1 MTIRSLFKASH
12 RTRLAS
18 QMTRIFAGCLVSCI
32 FCVAACGSAHS
43 HPPTARIAADPLYVA
58 LDDAYRTPISLDA
71 SGSRDPIDDPANEK
85 PLRYLWWLEGSLEGS
100 LDVDDPQAQFAP
112 SPTAAQ
118 VILHLPGT
126 HPIAVH
132 LTVADYD
139 DDKTTT
145 TTIIGVTVPN

>member
-1 MTIRSLFKASH
+1 
-12 RTRLAS
+12 
-18 QMTRIFAGCLVSCI
+18 MTRIFAGCLVSCI

-71 SGSRDPIDDPANEK
+71 SGSRDPIDDPTADK
-85 PLRYLWWLEGSLEGS
+85 PLRYLWS
-100 LDVDDPQAQFAP
+100 LDGDVDNPQAQFAP

-118 VILHLPGT
+118 VTLHLPGT

-145 TTIIGVTVPN
+145 TTIIGVTVP